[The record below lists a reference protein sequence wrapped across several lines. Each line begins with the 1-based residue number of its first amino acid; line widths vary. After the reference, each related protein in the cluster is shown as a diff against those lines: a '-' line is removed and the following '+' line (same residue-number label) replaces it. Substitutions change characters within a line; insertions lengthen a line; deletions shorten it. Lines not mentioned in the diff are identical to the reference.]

1 MEPRSSNA
9 FSPKRSRGAALVR
22 DNAPR
27 KHEHA
32 GPSDHQGDIAKAVD
46 AHLGKVARELDF

>member
-9 FSPKRSRGAALVR
+9 FSPKRSRGAALVK

-46 AHLGKVARELDF
+46 AHLDKVARELDF